1 MVTNIKRYFVT
12 GLLTILPLSISIY
25 ILLILFRLIDGI
37 LGRFINAY
45 LKSVLG
51 FYIPGLGL
59 ILFILIIFL
68 TGILSIHLFGAKLH
82 NFLERAT
89 SRFPLLKYIYPSLKK
104 IFEFAFSDTRLGFK
118 KAVLVEYPS
127 KGIWSL
133 AFIAN
138 EGFKEAE
145 EKICKELLNIYVPS
159 VPNPTTGYFI
169 FIPRDEVKEL
179 NISIKDA
186 MRLVMSGGLLNPG
199 EFTKENIL

>member
-1 MVTNIKRYFVT
+1 MIANIRRYFVT

-25 ILLILFRLIDGI
+25 ILFILFRLVDNI

-45 LKSVLG
+45 LMSILG

-59 ILFILIIFL
+59 ILFFLIIFL
-68 TGILSIHLFGAKLH
+68 TGVLSTHLFGAKLH
-82 NFLERAT
+82 NFLEKAT

-104 IFEFAFSDTRLGFK
+104 IFEFAFSDTHLGFK

-133 AFIAN
+133 GFIAN

-145 EKICKELLNIYVPS
+145 GKLGKQLLNVYVAS
-159 VPNPTTGYFI
+159 VPNPATGYFI
-169 FIPRDEVKEL
+169 FVPKDEVKIL
-179 NISIKDA
+179 DISIKDA
-186 MRLVMSGGLLNPG
+186 MRLVMSGGLLNPA
-199 EFTKENIL
+199 EFTKENK